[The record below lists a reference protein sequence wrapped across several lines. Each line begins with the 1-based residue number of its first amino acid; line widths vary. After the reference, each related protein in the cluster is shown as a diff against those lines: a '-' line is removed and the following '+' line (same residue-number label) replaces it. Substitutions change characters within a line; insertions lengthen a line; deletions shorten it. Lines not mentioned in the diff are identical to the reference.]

1 MSSAT
6 TSQRTSTDQ
15 DAIFSNNMPST
26 TPSSSGT
33 SSPAPTATNA
43 HQRPQRPAIDPL
55 RQNFPKPT
63 KEVDLDTA
71 MESRP
76 GRWSFRGQ
84 LKQQQE
90 REAEQERLGISAH
103 AKTDEQK
110 RAELEATKRELMKSF
125 ADMNR

>member
-15 DAIFSNNMPST
+15 DFSYSNNMSST
-26 TPSSSGT
+26 TSSGT
-33 SSPAPTATNA
+33 SSPAPSAAQA

-55 RQNFPKPT
+55 RQDFPKPS

-103 AKTDEQK
+103 AKTDAQK
-110 RAELEATKRELMKSF
+110 REELEATKKELMKSF
-125 ADMNR
+125 ADMNQ